1 MNRLRSPE
9 CHSRRDVIRRHATA
23 LAAFVCTLAFAS
35 ALSAPA
41 GAVGA
46 GTGTGFGPHD
56 PGVAPHASLNAHT
69 VAPLTLANIV
79 VTDLSTGDSQFF
91 TTSTIAPVYPPQS
104 AAGCNQAATDPMCLS
119 LNSDGS
125 NSFNL
130 QVPAPGLTA
139 GDIYDNV
146 GSSMSVATPDGEC
159 GQLFDTSEQGTV
171 TATAEVDQYDLT
183 TSGQPALN
191 AAAVQFDCTNDNL
204 DISGTVAYNIVPTD
218 PEDGYYVFGQQGEIT
233 GFGNDNYLA
242 YLNGAQ
248 YYNLNGSIVG
258 MAPTPDGAGYWMVG
272 SDGGVFSSGDAGFYG
287 STGNLHLNKPV
298 VGMAATPD
306 GKGYWFVA
314 SDGGIFAYGDAG
326 FYGSTGAI
334 PSTSRSSAW
343 RRRRTGR
350 ATGWWRPTAGSSPTA
365 TPASTARPGGMPLN
379 KPIVG
384 MAATP
389 DGNGYWL
396 VASDGGIFAY
406 GDAGF
411 YGSTGS
417 IHLNEPIVGMQPTPD
432 GQGLLVRGLPTAAS
446 SPTANAGFEG
456 SLGGI
461 GRDRRRRDLVGH
473 LWQPGLTR
481 ADPARP
487 GPTRPGP
494 GGGRACGT
502 PRARRASSGALLS
515 RASSAPPTRAA
526 SPPRPRRRP
535 TRRDPTPCRAPG
547 GDGGVDTPDG
557 VRVNRG
563 AGAGCTTPVH
573 LDEGRARHVVR
584 VQVRLPG
591 RQHRHHAGVGAVE
604 DGRPLVAR
612 SWS

>member
-9 CHSRRDVIRRHATA
+9 CHSRRDVIRRRATA

-204 DISGTVAYNIVPTD
+204 DISGTVAFNIVPTD

-272 SDGGVFSSGDAGFYG
+272 TDGGVFSSGDAGFYG

-326 FYGSTGAI
+326 FYGSRGGQPLNKPIVGMA
-334 PSTSRSSAW
+334 
-343 RRRRTGR
+343 
-350 ATGWWRPTAGSSPTA
+350 A
-365 TPASTARPGGMPLN
+365 TPDGKGYWLVASDGGIFAYGDAGFYGSRGGQPLN

-389 DGNGYWL
+389 DGNGYWF
-396 VASDGGIFAY
+396 VASDGGIFSY

-417 IHLNEPIVGMQPTPD
+417 IHLNEPIVGMQPSQD
-432 GQGLLVRGLPTAAS
+432 GQGYWFVAS
-446 SPTANAGFEG
+446 DGGVFAYGDAGFEG
-456 SLGGI
+456 SLGGSGVTDVAGI
-461 GRDRRRRDLVGH
+461 
-473 LWQPGLTR
+473 
-481 ADPARP
+481 
-487 GPTRPGP
+487 
-494 GGGRACGT
+494 
-502 PRARRASSGALLS
+502 SSGIS
-515 RASSAPPTRAA
+515 GN
-526 SPPRPRRRP
+526 
-535 TRRDPTPCRAPG
+535 PG
-547 GDGGVDTPDG
+547 
-557 VRVNRG
+557 
-563 AGAGCTTPVH
+563 
-573 LDEGRARHVVR
+573 
-584 VQVRLPG
+584 
-591 RQHRHHAGVGAVE
+591 
-604 DGRPLVAR
+604 
-612 SWS
+612 